1 MYGSPFDSDYDFQR
15 DYYDRMYSCPARVP
29 PPPPIARA
37 VVPSKRQRVSGN
49 TSQRG
54 RSGFNSKS
62 GQRGSS
68 SKSGKLKGDDLQTI
82 KKELTQ
88 VKQKVD
94 SLLESL
100 EKIEKEQSK
109 QGVEMKNDKSEEEQ
123 SSNSLKKDET
133 NVKMQSEG
141 DAEGSDSAEEGNLLG
156 DDDNED
162 WGDDQ
167 LELIK
172 DDEKEAEEGEDD
184 RDSAN
189 GEDDS

>member
-1 MYGSPFDSDYDFQR
+1 
-15 DYYDRMYSCPARVP
+15 
-29 PPPPIARA
+29 
-37 VVPSKRQRVSGN
+37 
-49 TSQRG
+49 
-54 RSGFNSKS
+54 
-62 GQRGSS
+62 
-68 SKSGKLKGDDLQTI
+68 
-82 KKELTQ
+82 
-88 VKQKVD
+88 
-94 SLLESL
+94 
-100 EKIEKEQSK
+100 
-109 QGVEMKNDKSEEEQ
+109 MKNDKSEEEQ

-184 RDSAN
+184 RAPMARMTLKHIAGFRNLVPLFLYLGACLRSKFSPDPLPQYLQHLLTVLPPLSFPCSLIHIAHFHLL
-189 GEDDS
+189 